1 MKLSA
6 ALAAALSTTAAAAI
20 TALALTSAPAMA
32 STLTPAHQATHATAS
47 QRLTAWDNRS
57 GYTDLVAVD
66 NALTHRN
73 GPALTHDTALAITHP
88 QPVDTAGYIA
98 MMRVYHAAGIALT
111 HGHTAAANADIAK
124 ADDMA
129 WDVIT
134 DTFAALNRVSVNS

>member
-6 ALAAALSTTAAAAI
+6 ALAATLSTTAAAAI
-20 TALALTSAPAMA
+20 TTLALTSAPAMA

-47 QRLTAWDNRS
+47 QLLTAWDNS
-57 GYTDLVAVD
+57 PGYTDLTATG

-73 GPALTHDTALAITHP
+73 GPALTHYTALAITHP

-111 HGHTAAANADIAK
+111 HGHTTTANADIAK
-124 ADDMA
+124 ANDLA

-134 DTFAALNRVSVNS
+134 DTFSALNRITVNS